1 MYLSNRFPSLFDDA
15 FFKNF
20 FEAGQSTRRTAGVFP
35 ALNVY
40 DDGAR
45 FLVRAELPGVAKG
58 SLEITAQG
66 EELTLAGERTYGPPE
81 NASEHRREA
90 WAGKFRRTVTLPQ
103 LFDAEKIEARY
114 ENGVLEVTLPRH
126 QSVSPR
132 KISVA

>member
-1 MYLSNRFPSLFDDA
+1 MYLSNRFPSMFDDP

-20 FEAGQSTRRTAGVFP
+20 FDAGQSARRSAGVFP

-40 DDGAR
+40 DDGQR
-45 FLVRAELPGVAKG
+45 FLVRAELPGVDKA
-58 SLEITAQG
+58 SLEITTEG
-66 EELTLAGERTYGPPE
+66 EELTVAGERTFAPPE

-90 WAGKFRRTVTLPQ
+90 WTGKFRRTVTLPQ

-114 ENGVLEVTLPRH
+114 QNGVLEVTMPRH

-132 KISVA
+132 KIAVG